1 MINYL
6 KELVPKMLRYRLA
19 RRGLIGPGIPI
30 NLTFSVTNICQSRC
44 KTCSI
49 WELYKENP
57 EKRKEELALE
67 EIEKIFRSMG
77 HIYVFNISGG
87 EPFLRS
93 DITEIIAAACQY
105 LSPGVVH
112 IPTNA
117 IAKERIERKTKEI
130 LETLKNNCGGTQL
143 TIKPSLDHIDSR
155 HDEIRG
161 VPGNFKKVLDVF
173 HRLKEM
179 QSDYPN
185 FHVELGTV
193 ISRWNVEDVE
203 EIAQYVTNLGVD
215 SYRNEI
221 AEQRSEMF
229 NTQNDITPD
238 PEQYEKAIDLFVRQI
253 RENMGNRN
261 LFQRITNAFRLV
273 YYSLA
278 IRILKENRQVI
289 PCYAGISNVHM
300 TPYGDIWACCTL
312 GYDKPMGNLRD
323 YNYDF
328 KMLWNSAEA
337 QKVRTYIRDGRC
349 NCPMANQT
357 YSNILMHGPSLFRVV
372 REIIKT
378 KKNYSDTDLHR

>member
-6 KELVPKMLRYRLA
+6 KELLPKMIRFRLA
-19 RRGLIGPGIPI
+19 RRGLTSPGTPL
-30 NLTFSVTNICQSRC
+30 NLTFSVTNVCQSRC
-44 KTCSI
+44 KTCNI
-49 WELYKENP
+49 WELYKIHP
-57 EKRKEELALE
+57 EKRNEELALE

-77 HIYVFNISGG
+77 HIYVFNVSGG

-93 DITEIIAAACQY
+93 DITEIIATACEH

-117 IAKERIERKTKEI
+117 IAKKLIESKTPKILEI
-130 LETLKNNCGGTQL
+130 LDHNCPQTQL
-143 TIKPSLDHIDSR
+143 TIKPSLDHIGSK
-155 HDEIRG
+155 HDDIRG
-161 VPGNFKKVLDVF
+161 VPGNFNKVLDVY
-173 HRLKEM
+173 RDLKEM
-179 QSDYPN
+179 QSGFPN

-193 ISRWNVEDVE
+193 ISRWNVGDVE
-203 EIAQYVTNLGVD
+203 EIAKNVTKLGVD

-229 NTQNDITPD
+229 NTLNNITPD
-238 PEQYEKAIDLFVRQI
+238 ADQYEKSIGFFVKQI
-253 RENMGNRN
+253 KDNMKNRK

-312 GYDKPMGNLRD
+312 GYDKPLGNLRD

-328 KMLWNSAEA
+328 KMLWKSPEA
-337 QKVRTYIRDGRC
+337 KKVRTYIRRGHC

-357 YSNILMHGPSLFRVV
+357 YSNMLLHGPSLLRVV
-372 REIIKT
+372 REILKT
-378 KKNYSDTDLHR
+378 K

>member
-1 MINYL
+1 MLNYI
-6 KELVPKMLRYRLA
+6 KELLPKMMRYRLA
-19 RRGLIGPGIPI
+19 RRGLAGPGMPL
-30 NLTFSVTNICQSRC
+30 NLTFSVTNVCQSRC

-93 DITEIIAAACQY
+93 DITEIIDSACRY

-117 IAKERIERKTKEI
+117 IARERIERKSVAI
-130 LETLKNNCGGTQL
+130 LDILKNNCSQTQL
-143 TIKPSLDHIDSR
+143 TIKPSLDHIESK

-161 VPGNFKKVLDVF
+161 VPGNFKKVIALF
-173 HRLKEM
+173 QRLKEI

-193 ISRWNVEDVE
+193 ISRWNVEAVD
-203 EIAQYVTNLGVD
+203 EIAQYVTHLGVD

-229 NTQNDITPD
+229 NLQNDITPD
-238 PEQYEKAIDLFVRQI
+238 PAQYEKAIGMFVRQI
-253 RENMGNRN
+253 RQNMRNRS

-328 KMLWNSAEA
+328 KLLWNSDQA
-337 QKVRTYIRDGRC
+337 QKVRTYIREGHC

-357 YSNILMHGPSLFRVV
+357 YSNILMHGPSLFRVL
-372 REIIKT
+372 REIVKT
-378 KKNYSDTDLHR
+378 K

>member
-1 MINYL
+1 MLTYL

-19 RRGLIGPGIPI
+19 RRGLVGPGRPI
-30 NLTFSVTNICQSRC
+30 NLTFSVTNVCQSRC

-57 EKRKEELALE
+57 QKRKEELTLD

-77 HIYVFNISGG
+77 HIYVFNVSGG

-93 DITEIIAAACQY
+93 DITEIIAAACRY

-117 IAKERIERKTKEI
+117 IAKELIESRTIAI
-130 LETLKNNCGGTQL
+130 LEVLKNNCPHTQL
-143 TIKPSLDHIDSR
+143 TIKPSLDHIESK

-161 VPGNFKKVLDVF
+161 VPGNFTRVLDVF
-173 HRLKEM
+173 HRLKEI
-179 QSDYPN
+179 QSDYSN

-193 ISRWNVEDVE
+193 ISRWNVDDVA

-238 PEQYEKAIDLFVRQI
+238 PEQYENAIDLFVRQI
-253 RENMGNRN
+253 RENMANRN

-328 KMLWNSAEA
+328 QMLWNSAEA
-337 QKVRTYIRDGRC
+337 KKVRTYVGEGRC

-372 REIIKT
+372 REIIK
-378 KKNYSDTDLHR
+378 S

>member
-1 MINYL
+1 MLTYI

-19 RRGLIGPGIPI
+19 RRGLLGPGMPI
-30 NLTFSVTNICQSRC
+30 NLTFSVTNVCQSRC

-49 WELYKENP
+49 WELYQENP
-57 EKRKEELALE
+57 EKRKEELSLE

-77 HIYVFNISGG
+77 HIYVFNLSGG
-87 EPFLRS
+87 EPFLRP
-93 DITEIIAAACQY
+93 DIAEIIAAGCRY

-117 IAKERIERKTKEI
+117 IAKERIERRTIAI
-130 LETLKNNCGGTQL
+130 LEVLKKGCPQTQL
-143 TIKPSLDHIDSR
+143 TIKPSLDHIEAE

-161 VPGNFKKVLDVF
+161 VPGNFKKVMDVF
-173 HRLKEM
+173 QRLKEM

-193 ISRWNVEDVE
+193 ISRWNVEDVDK
-203 EIAQYVTNLGVD
+203 IAQYVTSLGVD

-238 PEQYEKAIDLFVRQI
+238 PEQYENAIDLFVRQI
-253 RENMGNRN
+253 RENMSKRN

-328 KMLWNSAEA
+328 QMLWSSAEA
-337 QKVRTYIRDGRC
+337 QKVRTYIHEGHC

-357 YSNILMHGPSLFRVV
+357 YSNILMHGPSLLRVV
-372 REIIKT
+372 REIIKP
-378 KKNYSDTDLHR
+378 KKNKPLS

>member
-1 MINYL
+1 MLNYI
-6 KELVPKMLRYRLA
+6 KELLPKMMRYRLA
-19 RRGLIGPGIPI
+19 RRGLVDAGMPI
-30 NLTFSVTNICQSRC
+30 NLTFSVTNVCQSRC

-49 WELYKENP
+49 WELYRENP
-57 EKRKEELALE
+57 QKRRQELTLE

-93 DITEIIAAACQY
+93 DITEIIDSACRY

-117 IAKERIERKTKEI
+117 IATERIEHQTAAI
-130 LETLKNNCGGTQL
+130 LDILKNNCPRTQL
-143 TIKPSLDHIDSR
+143 TIKPSLDHIESK

-161 VPGNFKKVLDVF
+161 VPGNFKKVIALF
-173 HRLKEM
+173 QHLKDI
-179 QSDYPN
+179 QSNYPN

-193 ISRWNVEDVE
+193 ISRWNVNDVA
-203 EIAQYVTNLGVD
+203 EIAQYVTHLGVD

-238 PEQYEKAIDLFVRQI
+238 PEQYETAINLFVRQI
-253 RENMGNRN
+253 RENMRNRS

-328 KMLWNSAEA
+328 KLLWASDEA
-337 QKVRTYIRDGRC
+337 KKVRTYIRQGDC

-357 YSNILMHGPSLFRVV
+357 YSNILMHGPSLLRVL
-372 REIIKT
+372 REIIKA
-378 KKNYSDTDLHR
+378 S

>member
-1 MINYL
+1 MLTYL

-19 RRGLIGPGIPI
+19 RRGLVLPGMPI
-30 NLTFSVTNICQSRC
+30 NLTFSVTNVCQSRC
-44 KTCSI
+44 KTCNI
-49 WELYKENP
+49 WELYKEQPQKKND
-57 EKRKEELALE
+57 ELTLE

-93 DITEIIAAACQY
+93 DITEIITAACHH

-117 IAKERIERKTKEI
+117 IAKDLIERKTKEI
-130 LETLKNNCGGTQL
+130 LETLKNNCDGTQL
-143 TIKPSLDHIDSR
+143 TIKPSLDHIESR

-161 VPGNFKKVLDVF
+161 VPGNFKKVLEVF

-193 ISRWNVEDVE
+193 ISRWNVDDVA

-261 LFQRITNAFRLV
+261 LFQRITHAFRLV

-328 KMLWNSAEA
+328 QMLWNSAEA
-337 QKVRTYIRDGRC
+337 KKVRTYVREGHC

-372 REIIKT
+372 REIIK
-378 KKNYSDTDLHR
+378 S

>member
-1 MINYL
+1 MLTYL

-19 RRGLIGPGIPI
+19 RRGLVLPGMPI
-30 NLTFSVTNICQSRC
+30 NLTFSVTNVCQSRC

-49 WELYKENP
+49 WELYKEQPQKKND
-57 EKRKEELALE
+57 ELTLE

-93 DITEIIAAACQY
+93 DITEIITAACHH

-130 LETLKNNCGGTQL
+130 LETLKNNCDGTQL
-143 TIKPSLDHIDSR
+143 TIKPSLDHIESR

-161 VPGNFKKVLDVF
+161 VPGNFKKVLEVF

-193 ISRWNVEDVE
+193 ISRWNVDDVA

-261 LFQRITNAFRLV
+261 LFQRITHAFRLV

-337 QKVRTYIRDGRC
+337 KKVRTYVREGHC

-372 REIIKT
+372 LEIIK
-378 KKNYSDTDLHR
+378 S